1 MGRSRFASC
10 ALVTGQLTLLIAL
23 VIVLFVGNMF
33 AAEVL
38 HPRSRA
44 VASQALK
51 FDVYLRTRNQAGLD
65 ALLTAQHTPGNAL
78 YRKWITPQEFKSRF
92 GPRPEDVARVTEVL
106 SSYGLA
112 VTGVHSHGLH
122 VQGPARAVEN
132 AFGVALSNTVTAG
145 GHPRMM
151 ANGRMNLPTA
161 LREVGAQVT
170 GFSPTIRTR
179 VHARRVKGKIPDNR
193 LSPDGGYWFDDLKQ
207 AYKFP
212 SYKNLTGKG
221 RTIAIVI
228 PSDFL
233 DSDIKAYFKHEKLA
247 APKVLRRPL
256 NGGTPFD
263 PNSGNS
269 LEAGLD
275 IQQAGGMAP
284 NATIVVYN
292 LADFSDD
299 SVIGGYVQIVEDN
312 VADIVNS
319 SFGESELF
327 FTAEYNDGTDFTGLL
342 QVYEDIFKQGNSQGI
357 TFVASSGDNGAL
369 DAPALSYFTD
379 EPTDPP
385 HVAGSYVQTI
395 ESPASSPSVTS
406 VGGTNLVTTFN
417 PPSLESKY
425 VSENAD
431 PDPLIDEDPFGT
443 GNLVTGGVW
452 GGGGGPSL
460 FFSKPIYQRLVKTGS
475 NMRTIPDISGHMG
488 GCPVDTLGDCGP
500 HRSFV
505 IEAFA
510 GELVGV
516 IGTSASSPDFAG
528 ILALK
533 EENLGGIRL
542 GNENFDIYA
551 LAALQQLA
559 GPLVK
564 IYRQNI
570 SGSNGVFNTHP
581 GYDLVLGNGT
591 PIVKNFVLAPNVP
604 SAGDPQTPSNP

>member
-1 MGRSRFASC
+1 MRRSR
-10 ALVTGQLTLLIAL
+10 LVTFGLLTLLL
-23 VIVLFVGNMF
+23 SLFTANLF
-33 AAEVL
+33 AAEML
-38 HPRSRA
+38 HAKNRA
-44 VASQALK
+44 SASQVVK
-51 FDVYLRTRNQAGLD
+51 FDVYLRTQNQDGLD
-65 ALLTAQHTPGNAL
+65 QLLGAQHTPGNAL
-78 YRKWITPQEFKSRF
+78 YRKWITPQEFRLRF
-92 GPRPEDVARVTEVL
+92 GPKAEDIARVSDVL
-106 SSYGLA
+106 KAYGLA

-122 VQGPARAVEN
+122 VQGSAKAVES
-132 AFGVALSNTVTAG
+132 AFGVALSNTVTAN
-145 GHPRMM
+145 GHARMM
-151 ANGRMNLPTA
+151 AGGGLNLPSA
-161 LREVGAQVT
+161 LREVGAQVV
-170 GFSPTIRTR
+170 GFSPAIRTR
-179 VHARRVKGKIPDNR
+179 VHSRRMASAIPDNR

-207 AYKFP
+207 AYSFP
-212 SYKNLTGKG
+212 SFKKLSGKG

-228 PSDFL
+228 PSDFKN
-233 DSDIKAYFKHEKLA
+233 SDINAFFKHEKLS
-247 APKVLRRPL
+247 PPTVLRRSV
-256 NGGTPFD
+256 GGGSKFD

-269 LEAGLD
+269 LEAELD
-275 IQQAGGMAP
+275 IEQAGGMAP

-292 LADFSDD
+292 LPDFSDD
-299 SVIGGYVQIVEDN
+299 SVIAGYDAVVEDN
-312 VADIVNS
+312 LADIVNS
-319 SFGESELF
+319 SFGESEVF
-327 FTAEYNDGTDFTGLL
+327 FSAEYNDGTDFSGIL
-342 QVYEDIFKQGNSQGI
+342 QIYEDIFKQGNSQGI

-379 EPTDPP
+379 PPTTPP
-385 HVAGSYVQTI
+385 HVAGTYVQTI
-395 ESPASSPSVTS
+395 EHPASSPSVTA

-431 PDPLIDEDPFGT
+431 DDPLVDEDPFGV

-452 GGGGGPSL
+452 AGGGGPSI
-460 FFSKPIYQRLVKTGS
+460 FFSKPLYQRLVKTGS
-475 NMRTIPDISGHMG
+475 NKRTVPDISGHMG
-488 GCPVDTLGDCGP
+488 GCPGDAIQPCGP

-551 LAALQQLA
+551 LAAAQQLV
-559 GPLVK
+559 GSHFQ

-570 SGSNGVFNTHP
+570 SGFNGVFSTNP

-591 PIVKNFVLAPNVP
+591 PIVNNFVLAPNAPV
-604 SAGDPQTPSNP
+604 AGDPQTPSNP